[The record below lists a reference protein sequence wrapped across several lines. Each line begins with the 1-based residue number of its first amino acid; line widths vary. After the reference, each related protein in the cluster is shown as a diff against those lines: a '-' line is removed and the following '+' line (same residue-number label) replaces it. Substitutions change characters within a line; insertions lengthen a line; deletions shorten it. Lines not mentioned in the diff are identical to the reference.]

1 MAKVL
6 TFIKDFL
13 LPTLLSLGMMLLK
26 IIVIITLIL
35 VTIEV
40 LKALKVLQWI
50 NKKIYVITKYLG
62 ISPSASFPLLVGLI
76 IGITYG
82 AGVILMSYKQQE
94 MNKKDVLLVSVFL
107 CLCHAIVEDTLL
119 FAAFGSITW
128 VVIVVKLVVAFTT
141 TMLVNLILKLIEHRQ
156 LAKNPD

>member
-62 ISPSASFPLLVGLI
+62 ISPSA
-76 IGITYG
+76 
-82 AGVILMSYKQQE
+82 
-94 MNKKDVLLVSVFL
+94 
-107 CLCHAIVEDTLL
+107 
-119 FAAFGSITW
+119 
-128 VVIVVKLVVAFTT
+128 
-141 TMLVNLILKLIEHRQ
+141 
-156 LAKNPD
+156 